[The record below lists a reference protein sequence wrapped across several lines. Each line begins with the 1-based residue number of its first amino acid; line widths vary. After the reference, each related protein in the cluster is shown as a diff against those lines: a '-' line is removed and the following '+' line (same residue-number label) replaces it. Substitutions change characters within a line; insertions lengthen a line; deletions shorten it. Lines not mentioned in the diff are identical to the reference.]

1 MRRRRKLRMTAKM
14 PRTLTHRE
22 KTEKIRGTKRLR
34 KTAVTR
40 KKTPPKA
47 METHREKTLPAAGNR
62 LRQERLRRPGLLMRV
77 KTHSRKKKGRLQNR
91 RKPLKQEPR
100 LRR

>member
-1 MRRRRKLRMTAKM
+1 MTAKM
-14 PRTLTHRE
+14 PRTLIRRE
-22 KTEKIRGTKRLR
+22 KTEKIRETKHLR
-34 KTAVTR
+34 KTAVPR
-40 KKTPPKA
+40 KKTPPKTT
-47 METHREKTLPAAGNR
+47 ETHRKKTLPAAGNR

-77 KTHSRKKKGRLQNR
+77 KTHSRKKGRLQNR